1 MQLHKEGLG
10 FIDNYSWLRVADTC
24 NFDIFKDEC
33 GIYLLFTQVFQCSV
47 FVNLWIS
54 ERKKESLLSGW
65 NSSEGKHWLKT
76 GSFMLLEERDCY
88 QGTKWFLSKTWCNLR
103 DLRRHLEE
111 YRFLVLAVTDF
122 CHSVSNKILVQ
133 LQLQSDFALHTAW
146 KVYHMA
152 VRHTKEFVTMARI

>member
-1 MQLHKEGLG
+1 MWYIFVIHTSVSVQCFCESLDKWKE
-10 FIDNYSWLRVADTC
+10 
-24 NFDIFKDEC
+24 E
-33 GIYLLFTQVFQCSV
+33 
-47 FVNLWIS
+47 
-54 ERKKESLLSGW
+54 ESLLLGW
-65 NSSEGKHWLKT
+65 SSSEGKHWLKT

-122 CHSVSNKILVQ
+122 CHSVSNKILQ

-146 KVYHMA
+146 KVKHMA
-152 VRHTKEFVTMARI
+152 VRHTKEFVTMARIWKCAVQSLLLHVSLKWSIWKI